1 MGNLIDRFKNQ
12 KIVLVKMRKRDKASD
27 KILQLLEHA
36 SEPLETKE
44 IEEVLSETRVKVL
57 YRLNLLRGDGLIKGK
72 AVGSGKGCWI
82 WWSGSWR
89 KQSTEKNT
97 ISIKRHNT

>member
-1 MGNLIDRFKNQ
+1 MRIQ
-12 KIVLVKMRKRDKASD
+12 KDSTSQR
-27 KILQLLEHA
+27 ILNYLAEA

-44 IEEVLSETRVKVL
+44 IEELLPKETRVKIL

-82 WWSGSWR
+82 WWKISSTELS
-89 KQSTEKNT
+89 STEKSST
-97 ISIKRHNT
+97 EKTTQKAKK